1 MAVLEDKPLLTI
13 DLQLFAQD
21 EGEERQEP
29 ATEKRRQEARR
40 QGDVFQSR
48 EMSAA
53 VLLLAAMGV
62 FAAAGPWTAR
72 AINDLFQVS
81 YGQWLAGDWGL
92 GDLGGWSA
100 IVTKALLVAVGPMM
114 LVLGLLALGLGLV
127 QTGFLWTAV
136 PLTPKFERINPAAGA
151 KRIFSRRALFEL
163 LKSLLRVLV
172 VGGVAYSGAR
182 RAMERTFH
190 AAGGQLGSQV
200 SLIGREVMTVL
211 WYGAAALVGLAL
223 LDVAYQRWQHERRLK
238 MTRQEV
244 KRELREAE
252 GDPQLRSRLRAR
264 QRELSRNRILQ
275 EVARADV
282 VITNPTHVA
291 VALVYDPAAM
301 AAPQVVAKGR
311 DHMALL
317 MKAHARQHGVVW
329 VQEPLLARQLYK
341 DVEVGEP
348 VPETLYGAVA
358 EVIAF
363 VWRLTGR
370 SWPGDDIT

>member
-1 MAVLEDKPLLTI
+1 MAVLADKTLLTI

-29 ATEKRRQEARR
+29 ATQKRRQEARR
-40 QGDVFQSR
+40 RGEVFQSR

-53 VLLLAAMGV
+53 LLLLAAMGV

-72 AINDLFQVS
+72 AINDIFQVS
-81 YGQWLAGDWGL
+81 YGQWLAGDWGM
-92 GDLGGWSA
+92 GDLGSWSA
-100 IVTKALLVAVGPMM
+100 AVTKALLVAVGPMM
-114 LVLGLLALGLGLV
+114 LVLVVLALGLGLV
-127 QTGFLWTAV
+127 QTGFLWTTV
-136 PLTPKFERINPAAGA
+136 PLAPKLERINPAAGA

-200 SLIGREVMTVL
+200 VVIGREVMTVL
-211 WYGAAALVGLAL
+211 WYGAAAYAVLAL
-223 LDVAYQRWQHERRLK
+223 LDVIYQRWQHERRLM
-238 MTRQEV
+238 MTRQEL

-252 GDPQLRSRLRAR
+252 GDPQLRARVRAR
-264 QRELSRNRILQ
+264 QRELTRNRILQ

-291 VALVYDPAAM
+291 VALSYDPATM
-301 AAPQVVAKGR
+301 AAPHVVAKGR
-311 DHMALL
+311 DYMALI
-317 MKAHARQHGVVW
+317 MKDHARRHGVVW
-329 VQEPLLARQLYK
+329 VQEPLLARRLYK

-348 VPETLYGAVA
+348 VPEALYGAVA

-370 SWPGDDIT
+370 SWPGDDIS